1 LLQCLSFSLAVKPFG
16 YTTIKFQSGGIA
28 ERDPDYSMSKNYI
41 MAYNFGSVRASMP
54 HGMIQKTQVNP
65 LAACLLGSKVEQEEN
80 HVILDSW
87 VKIKPQNVE
96 SRGNEV
102 AKDLVQTHKVFN
114 EVSKYLWLFNWC
126 ANLEILAGPSHCL

>member
-1 LLQCLSFSLAVKPFG
+1 
-16 YTTIKFQSGGIA
+16 
-28 ERDPDYSMSKNYI
+28 
-41 MAYNFGSVRASMP
+41 MP

-65 LAACLLGSKVEQEEN
+65 LAACLLGSNVEQEEN

-114 EVSKYLWLFNWC
+114 EALRTAFKILPYQGMISFDSSAEWLSYID
-126 ANLEILAGPSHCL
+126 ARDHLLKTMQKTLQDILHAHDSRLSPTGPEQ